1 MASRGEQ
8 KPKKVL
14 MAVEDLKSTM
24 ELKKTLRKYNYEVLA
39 LSIDSCDLIF
49 RTAGE
54 KPDIVI
60 IDTDIVGK
68 ISPLDAAKKII
79 HTYKKPVIYIINSS
93 NEEIVDDL
101 KRIGPCGILI
111 KPFSE
116 EEILHSLGIAL
127 KINKAER
134 DRIKRLE
141 TSNTDPIM
149 AGLDKI
155 HEPALTINRRGAITR
170 INNEMEFFSGYK
182 KNEIIGRKLINFF
195 KIPKCN
201 PESENET
208 AVWPDEI
215 QFRKKSGTLKRVN
228 INSGFTLS
236 YRIDFEEQIIILREK
251 KDSGLSGDLYTDN
264 ICSVFMENIDE
275 IFFAVDRDY
284 KIIKYNNRFA
294 EIAKKLKITKFQL
307 TRPLYET
314 GNFTKM
320 LNIGDYEDIFRTGH
334 NRNKIGKFAGKKRTL
349 IISYTYLPVFEEGDN
364 NKVSAVITVIKDI
377 TAAEEMKRESEGIQ
391 REYLQNREFL
401 DNIHGSIGGIRTSL
415 YKIIKFVE
423 KNPQKQRDPAFKE
436 IAGYSGEAESNLRIF
451 DRLWSKYE
459 SGMKNSYKPGKKS

>member
-1 MASRGEQ
+1 
-8 KPKKVL
+8 
-14 MAVEDLKSTM
+14 MAVEDIKSTM

-54 KPDIVI
+54 KPDILI

-68 ISPLDAAKKII
+68 ISPLDAGKKII
-79 HTYKKPVIYIINSS
+79 RNHKKPVIFIINSS
-93 NEEIVDDL
+93 NEGIADEL

-116 EEILHSLGIAL
+116 EEILHSLGVAL

-149 AGLDKI
+149 AALDRI
-155 HEPALTINRRGAITR
+155 NEPALTINRRGAVTR
-170 INNEMEFFSGYK
+170 VNHEMEFFSGYK
-182 KNEIIGRKLINFF
+182 INEIVGRKLINFF
-195 KIPKCN
+195 NTPEYSS
-201 PESENET
+201 ESEEET
-208 AVWPDEI
+208 AVWPDKI
-215 QFRKKSGTLKRVN
+215 QFRKNNGTLENVS

-236 YRIDFEEQIIILREK
+236 YRTNFEEQIIILREK
-251 KDSGLSGDLYTDN
+251 KDSGLSGELHTDK

-284 KIIKYNNRFA
+284 KIIKYNNKFA
-294 EIAKKLKITKFQL
+294 EIAKKLNITKFQL

-314 GNFTKM
+314 GNFSKL

-334 NRNKIGKFAGKKRTL
+334 NRNRIGKFSGKNRTL
-349 IISYTYLPVFEEGDN
+349 IISYTYLPVFEEDE

-377 TAAEEMKRESEGIQ
+377 TSVEEAKRDSEEMY
-391 REYLQNREFL
+391 REYIQNREFL
-401 DNIHGSIGGIRTSL
+401 NNIHGSIGGMRTSL

-423 KNPQKQRDPAFKE
+423 KNPQKLRDPVFKE
-436 IAGYSGEAESNLRIF
+436 IAGYSDEAESNLRIF

-459 SGMKNSYKPGKKS
+459 SGMKNTYKPGRKQLKK